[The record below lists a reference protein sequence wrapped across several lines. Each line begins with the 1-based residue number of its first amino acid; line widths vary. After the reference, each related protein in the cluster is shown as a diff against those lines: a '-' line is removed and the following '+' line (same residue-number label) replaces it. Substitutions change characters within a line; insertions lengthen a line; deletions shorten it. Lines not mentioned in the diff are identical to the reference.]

1 MVFAFSTDCF
11 LHSPSAVLKP
21 EVTTSSEAVCLNIL
35 VPQCDSSGKSKSSKA
50 PIVYVAELPRT
61 TASYGSRSRKQQS
74 PQRVTSESEEN
85 ETPNRNC
92 VTVKSDC
99 GQVSVTYNAG
109 AVQDTGVLQAPAQ
122 PVLPTVTCTPI
133 CATPMVCAPV
143 CYYEVPQQPMIPMM
157 TPLPPPPPPLPPMSP
172 SPSPPPFYR
181 SEQRRRS
188 RRARSPSK
196 RRRSKSRKRESAYS
210 LSLAL
215 HGEPG
220 TAVSTQTETPYE
232 PPNLNRRPPSIS
244 PKPSVSPKRP
254 TESPPLRPIIQHKIV
269 YQNTVPCVE
278 DNYCVPCVPEL
289 YTEFSS
295 DEDQPDVDARNNHL
309 QTSGQ
314 GYEDVTDFKEDA
326 KYGRVVR
333 KQVCCCPAVCYC
345 NDCYDYDSANDYCP
359 SGYRRLR
366 RMRSICV
373 NRRSRAEKV
382 LVPVEMCKEC
392 EDRQASGK
400 PGPSRI
406 LISRN

>member
-1 MVFAFSTDCF
+1 M
-11 LHSPSAVLKP
+11 
-21 EVTTSSEAVCLNIL
+21 
-35 VPQCDSSGKSKSSKA
+35 
-50 PIVYVAELPRT
+50 
-61 TASYGSRSRKQQS
+61 
-74 PQRVTSESEEN
+74 
-85 ETPNRNC
+85 
-92 VTVKSDC
+92 
-99 GQVSVTYNAG
+99 
-109 AVQDTGVLQAPAQ
+109 
-122 PVLPTVTCTPI
+122 
-133 CATPMVCAPV
+133 M
-143 CYYEVPQQPMIPMM
+143 PMM

-172 SPSPPPFYR
+172 PPSPPPFYR

-196 RRRSKSRKRESAYS
+196 RRRSKSRKREAAYS
-210 LSLAL
+210 LSSAL
-215 HGEPG
+215 NAEPG

-232 PPNLNRRPPSIS
+232 PPNLYRRPPSIS

-254 TESPPLRPIIQHKIV
+254 AESPPPRPIIQHKIV

-278 DNYCVPCVPEL
+278 DNYCVPCVPICSPVWREEVCTEL
-289 YTEFSS
+289 SS
-295 DEDQPDVDARNNHL
+295 DEDQPDIDARTNNL

-314 GYEDVTDFKEDA
+314 GYEDVADFKEEA

-366 RMRSICV
+366 RMRSICI
-373 NRRSRAEKV
+373 NRRPRSEKV

-406 LISRN
+406 LISRT